1 MVLLIPLCP
10 LITPALI
17 TIYLPVTS
25 HKHER
30 AWLNTTNLPSVP
42 EIDTKE
48 LGGLLHLHISAIIN
62 HKKKKKKNAGLK
74 FTNITDVYKIYG
86 RN

>member
-42 EIDTKE
+42 EIDKKE
-48 LGGLLHLHISAIIN
+48 LGGLLHLHIFAIIN
-62 HKKKKKKNAGLK
+62 HKKTQNKMLGLSLP
-74 FTNITDVYKIYG
+74 T
-86 RN
+86 

>member
-10 LITPALI
+10 LITPAPI

-30 AWLNTTNLPSVP
+30 AWLNTTNPLSLP
-42 EIDTKE
+42 ELDRKE
-48 LGGLLHLHISAIIN
+48 LGGLLHRHIAALPN
-62 HKKKKKKNAGLK
+62 HKKWLNL
-74 FTNITDVYKIYG
+74 TNITDVIYKIY
-86 RN
+86 RLN